1 MPGWPSRIRAYGLGL
16 LVLGLDQVTK
26 QLASSGLTMGRPVEL
41 AGPVVRLALRHN
53 TAAAFSIPWGGP
65 EFLLV
70 FSAAA
75 AVVVAVVIW
84 RCRSRRPV
92 SLLALGAI
100 MGGAAG
106 NAVDRVLHGWVI
118 DFIDLGAGGWRWPTF
133 NVADIAITAGGI
145 LLVILHGGRTG
156 SRRKGG
162 EVADG
167 QQA

>member
-1 MPGWPSRIRAYGLGL
+1 MQDWPSRIRAYGLGL
-16 LVLGLDQVTK
+16 IVLGLDQVTK
-26 QLASSGLTMGRPVEL
+26 QLAASGLNMGRPVEL
-41 AGPVVRLALRHN
+41 VGPAVRLALRRN
-53 TAAAFSIPWGGP
+53 TAAAFSIPWGGR

-70 FSAAA
+70 FTAAA
-75 AVVVAVVIW
+75 AVVVGVVIW
-84 RCRSRRPV
+84 RCRSCRPL

-106 NAVDRVLHGWVI
+106 NAIDRVLYGWVI

-133 NVADIAITAGGI
+133 NVADIAISVGGV
-145 LLVILHGGRTG
+145 LLVILHGRRPG

-162 EVADG
+162 EVDDG